1 MQIQPP
7 VMPRPDLAAIDVQYR
22 RIPIMAI
29 GKDIYIDSR
38 LIIDK
43 LQALYPDDDSTTGT
57 AEQSG
62 FRKLFEHYSDSA
74 LFNNAVK
81 LMPYWS
87 SNSMVQN
94 KTFLDDRQKMMGGR
108 RMTAESMQ
116 AGRPEG
122 LQNMRQAFELMEY
135 TFLADGRQ
143 WILGTGE
150 PTVADIDAV
159 WPFEWLVVDRGM
171 KGALPEDQF
180 SEKNF
185 PKTYSW
191 IQRFMGEIKAAKERA
206 SKPKKLDGTT
216 MSTQVLGSNAP
227 TESLS
232 FDNNESL
239 DVKAGD
245 IVEVYPSD
253 YGQAHKDRGT
263 LIGLTT
269 SEVVIRNSKGLHLHF
284 PRWNFRINKSAT
296 SLITRSP
303 NNSKKLPKM
312 RLIYHSFSPYTRKV
326 FMLAHELGL
335 AQHITLEKVVVAP
348 ITIKG
353 WSDNTDDVA
362 KYNPMGKIPC
372 LVTED
377 VPTGIFDSRMICEY
391 LSELAGVKPKKDAIY
406 WQMRALHACAD
417 GIMDAAVLIGYEVSI
432 RKGRKLYFAEW
443 VEGQKKKISRGL
455 DRFEVAAKDGLLSGP
470 NSGSASA
477 DEVAV
482 AVATAV
488 VDYMPFLKL
497 NWREGRSNLE
507 RWMGKWTARES
518 FVSSPPT
525 KDWVAGNPSEST
537 SKL

>member
-1 MQIQPP
+1 
-7 VMPRPDLAAIDVQYR
+7 MPRPDLAAIDVQYR

-29 GKDIYIDSR
+29 GKDVYIDSR

-43 LQALYPDDDSTTGT
+43 LQALYPENGPAAVT

-62 FRKLFEHYSDSA
+62 YRKLFEHYSDSA

-87 SNSMVQN
+87 SNSVVQN
-94 KTFLDDRQKMMGGR
+94 QTFLDDRQKMMGGR
-108 RMTAESMQ
+108 RMTAERMQ

-122 LQNMRQAFELMEY
+122 LQNMRQAFELMEN

-143 WILGTGE
+143 WILGTAK
-150 PTVADIDAV
+150 PTIADIDAV
-159 WPFEWLVVDRGM
+159 WPFGWLVVDRGM
-171 KGALPEDQF
+171 SGALPEDQF
-180 SEKNF
+180 GEKNF

-191 IQRFMGEIKAAKERA
+191 IQRFMGEVKAAKERA
-206 SKPKKLDGTT
+206 PKPKRLDEIT
-216 MSTQVLGSNAP
+216 MSTQVLDSTSS

-232 FDNNESL
+232 FDHNESL

-245 IVEVYPSD
+245 VVEVYPSD

-284 PRWNFRINKSAT
+284 PRWNFRISKVAT
-296 SLITRSP
+296 SSITRSP
-303 NNSKKLPKM
+303 DSRKKLPKM

-335 AQHITLEKVVVAP
+335 TQHITLEKVVVAP

-391 LSELAGVKPKKDAIY
+391 LSELAGVKPRKDATS

-432 RKGRKLYFAEW
+432 RKGRKLYFSEW

-455 DRFEVAAKDGLLSGP
+455 DRFEVSAKDGLLSDPSSGP
-470 NSGSASA
+470 ASA
-477 DEVAV
+477 DEIAV

-507 RWMGKWTARES
+507 IWMGKWTARES
-518 FVSSPPT
+518 FVASPPT
-525 KDWVAGNPSEST
+525 KDWVAGSPSESA